1 MTTPPPLPDDGDAPV
16 PRSAGGLPP
25 ESGPAG
31 AGDGPTSPPGG
42 PSEPEPEGM
51 GFLDHLEEL
60 RSVLIHSLIAAA
72 AAAVLCWFWSGQ
84 LLDLMVEPV
93 REYGVYFTRP
103 NEAFLTRLKLA
114 GIVGLF
120 LVLPFIL
127 WKVYGFI
134 LPGLYAR
141 ERRVVTPLIIATT
154 VLFYAGVAFAFLVVS
169 PVVIPFLLSFGTDVL
184 DPLLGIGP
192 YFGFVAQLSLAFG
205 LIFELPVLVFFL
217 SVAGLVDP
225 RLLLRTWRYAVVL
238 IGVASAVLTPPDIF
252 SQLAMAVPVMVL
264 YISSVLVAMV
274 VTRKRRREEE
284 SPETTGADSD
294 SPTDSDR

>member
-1 MTTPPPLPDDGDAPV
+1 MTTPPPRPDDADAPV

-25 ESGPAG
+25 DAAPAGASDGPAG
-31 AGDGPTSPPGG
+31 PPAGG
-42 PSEPEPEGM
+42 PPEPEGM

-60 RSVLIHSLIAAA
+60 RAVLIHSLIAAA
-72 AAAVLCWFWSGQ
+72 VAAVLCWFWSGP
-84 LLDLMVEPV
+84 LLDLMVAPV

-154 VLFYAGVAFAFLVVS
+154 LLFYAGVAFAFLVVS
-169 PVVIPFLLSFGTDVL
+169 PVVIPFLMSFGTDVL

-205 LIFELPVLVFFL
+205 LVFELPVLVFFL

-225 RLLLRTWRYAVVL
+225 RVLLRTWRYAVVL
-238 IGVASAVLTPPDIF
+238 ISVASAILTPPDIF
-252 SQLAMAVPVMVL
+252 SQMAMAVPVMVL

-274 VTRKRRREEE
+274 VTRRRRREEE
-284 SPETTGADSD
+284 APEATGATSD
-294 SPTDSDR
+294 SPTDRDR